1 MVTPATDG
9 VLHSTIVQLIALF
22 GNGILTSKHSNVGDG
37 GGVIGGIIGGI
48 PSAIIHPKLK
58 MSLCYLL
65 YISYLLL
72 LLYHLIVSQW

>member
-48 PSAIIHPKLK
+48 PSAIIL
-58 MSLCYLL
+58 
-65 YISYLLL
+65 
-72 LLYHLIVSQW
+72 SQW